1 MGVFL
6 CFVLETCMPL
16 ALIFISYFL
25 FLYDLILETCMFFAI
40 HILLFLFHCYSA
52 TLNIAV
58 KTIGINQA
66 VKLDKKLLRPI
77 LLVFHI

>member
-1 MGVFL
+1 
-6 CFVLETCMPL
+6 
-16 ALIFISYFL
+16 
-25 FLYDLILETCMFFAI
+25 MFFAI
-40 HILLFLFHCYSA
+40 HILMFLFHCYSA

-77 LLVFHI
+77 LLVFHIWNDSDFGLIAFLPHFVLMKCYLESLETKFVTY